1 MTQPELRIDVR
12 DPDVLIP
19 HPDNPR
25 GAIDPDTPEI
35 EQLAEDLGRRGMI
48 QPIVIM
54 PDNTILAGHRR
65 HVAALKAGLTSVPVV
80 IRELEKHECAEEIF
94 LSENM
99 QRQDLTPFEEA
110 KAIAAV
116 HAKFEKAWN
125 RKVTIADL
133 SRRIDIHKHII
144 TSRLAI
150 LKLPER
156 VQKLFHVSE
165 IPINAASQLVRL
177 QLWPDEIE
185 KFADRLVTRSIS
197 LNALDVLIT
206 RRLKSLREPGD
217 EQTAAEPVRRGPTRG
232 AGNVVD
238 NTPRLTRAAAMEN
251 LVKATG
257 RNLSIFNVKVVFD
270 STCCSCGML
279 GNDEVC
285 ATCPLPR
292 FVNGLV
298 GRSDSKSEAYDR

>member
-1 MTQPELRIDVR
+1 MTELKIDTR
-12 DPDVLIP
+12 NPKDLIP
-19 HPDNPR
+19 HHDNPR
-25 GAIDPDTPEI
+25 GEIDPNTPEI
-35 EQLAEDLGRRGMI
+35 EQLAEDIGRRGMI

-54 PDNTILAGHRR
+54 PDNKILAGHRR
-65 HVAALKAGLTSVPVV
+65 HVAALKAGLSLVPVV
-80 IRELEKHECAEEIF
+80 IRELEKHEFAEEFF

-99 QRQDLTPFEEA
+99 QRQDLSPFEEA

-116 HAKFEKAWN
+116 HSKFEQSWK

-133 SRRIDIHKHII
+133 SRRIDIPKHTI

-156 VQKLFHVSE
+156 VQRLFHVLE
-165 IPINAASQLVRL
+165 IPVNAASQLARL
-177 QLWPDEIE
+177 QLWPEEVE
-185 KFADRLVTRSIS
+185 KFADRLVSRGIT

-206 RRLKSLREPGD
+206 KRLKTLN
-217 EQTAAEPVRRGPTRG
+217 EPVDGYTETDVEKRSPAASRG
-232 AGNVVD
+232 AGYVTD
-238 NTPRLTRAAAMEN
+238 NAPRLTRASAMEN
-251 LVKATG
+251 LVKSNG
-257 RNLSIFNVKVVFD
+257 RTLSIFNVKVVFD

-298 GRSDSKSEAYDR
+298 GRSDGKSEAYE